1 MKKRISLLS
10 LCLGLFIAAC
20 TDSSGFEDLQNF
32 SEKEVMP
39 RAAGDGIY
47 DVLGYGYDITSD
59 YLGEASVH
67 QPVLDVEAF
76 IRDNKGCFDNPF
88 IGTIEQKVTAGEDAW
103 SFLQQTISNTNFSG
117 SVAAMGKSDTSKGFF
132 SGSITTGFKSDS
144 KYSYSSK
151 YSFARAEVI
160 KKQRQYLLYTNA
172 ETLSR
177 YLSSN
182 FIADL
187 NKYSADEIVRMYG
200 THVLTKI
207 TVGGSYRAYYK
218 SVIVEEANRTEKMK
232 TVTAGAKY
240 NMKKVG
246 LDANGSWNTTT
257 ITETNKKNSNWT
269 CDIKCLGG
277 TTSGTTITLSPN
289 QGPTTTINLGAWT
302 QSVDDTH
309 SRLVDVDWNATYPIY
324 DLVSDPVKKADL
336 KLAVEKYINS
346 KKISVIKLVTLYQ
359 LYWPKGVNCHWCTS
373 WSEVLRYKNEGHE
386 YSGVFGYICAEE
398 EPGTLPLYRMYW
410 SKGRN
415 SHYITSWAE
424 VRKFQNEGHEYQ
436 GIVGYI
442 YTWNEVNTIPVY
454 SLYYPKGRDSHYL
467 TDKAEVD
474 RFIRERGDQ
483 YGGILGYVYP

>member
-59 YLGEASVH
+59 YLGEASVR

-76 IRDNKGCFDNPF
+76 IRDNKGRFDNPF

-257 ITETNKKNSNWT
+257 ITETNKKNSNWE
-269 CDIKCLGG
+269 CYIKALGG
-277 TTSGTTITLSPN
+277 STSGTTITLVPE
-289 QGPTTTINLGAWT
+289 QGPTFTINLGAWT
-302 QSVDDTH
+302 ESVDDQH
-309 SRLVDVDWNATYPIY
+309 SRLFDVNWNATYPIY
-324 DLVSDPVKKADL
+324 DLISDPIKKQEI
-336 KLAVEKYINS
+336 KEAVFRYIDS
-346 KKISVIKLVTLYQ
+346 KKIDVLDLHPLYQ
-359 LYWPKGVNCHWCTS
+359 FAKGSSFHYNTDLYSLGWERQGVMCYVLLQKGNEDVTPLYQFEKKGEFHYHTNVYSLGW
-373 WSEVLRYKNEGHE
+373 LNEG
-386 YSGVFGYICAEE
+386 VRCYIYPSKIYDE
-398 EPGTLPLYRMYW
+398 LIPLYQFEKNGKFHYNT
-410 SKGRN
+410 N
-415 SHYITSWAE
+415 SYSLGWL
-424 VRKFQNEGHEYQ
+424 NE
-436 GIVGYI
+436 GIVGY
-442 YTWNEVNTIPVY
+442 V
-454 SLYYPKGRDSHYL
+454 
-467 TDKAEVD
+467 
-474 RFIRERGDQ
+474 F
-483 YGGILGYVYP
+483 

>member
-59 YLGEASVH
+59 YLGEASVR

-76 IRDNKGCFDNPF
+76 IRDNKGRFDNPF

-324 DLVSDPVKKADL
+324 DLVSDPAKKVSL
-336 KLAVEKYINS
+336 ENAVEKYIDS
-346 KKISVIKLVTLYQ
+346 FKLEILE
-359 LYWPKGVNCHWCTS
+359 L
-373 WSEVLRYKNEGHE
+373 
-386 YSGVFGYICAEE
+386 
-398 EPGTLPLYRMYW
+398 LPLYNYYS
-410 SKGRN
+410 SKHIN
-415 SHYITSWAE
+415 SSYFTEWKGTHFNTDD
-424 VRKFQNEGHEYQ
+424 YQ
-436 GIVGYI
+436 GVTCYLCASQVEGTVPLYEYYSAKYINQSLSSVWRGNQSNTDVYQRITGYIYKSQVLGTVPLYEYYSAKHINHSYSVQWKGLHFNTDDFQKIVGYVFPF
-442 YTWNEVNTIPVY
+442 E
-454 SLYYPKGRDSHYL
+454 D
-467 TDKAEVD
+467 
-474 RFIRERGDQ
+474 
-483 YGGILGYVYP
+483 

>member
-59 YLGEASVH
+59 YLGEASVR

-76 IRDNKGCFDNPF
+76 IRDNKGRFDNPF

-132 SGSITTGFKSDS
+132 
-144 KYSYSSK
+144 
-151 YSFARAEVI
+151 
-160 KKQRQYLLYTNA
+160 YTNA

-324 DLVSDPVKKADL
+324 DLVSDPAKKVAL
-336 KLAVEKYINS
+336 KNAVEKYIDS
-346 KKISVIKLVTLYQ
+346 FKLEILE
-359 LYWPKGVNCHWCTS
+359 L
-373 WSEVLRYKNEGHE
+373 
-386 YSGVFGYICAEE
+386 
-398 EPGTLPLYRMYW
+398 LPLYNYYS
-410 SKGRN
+410 SKHIN
-415 SHYITSWAE
+415 SSYFTEWKGTHFNTDD
-424 VRKFQNEGHEYQ
+424 YQ
-436 GIVGYI
+436 GVTCYLCASQVEGTVPLYEYYSAKHINHSYSVQWKGLHFNTDDFQKIVGYVFPF
-442 YTWNEVNTIPVY
+442 E
-454 SLYYPKGRDSHYL
+454 D
-467 TDKAEVD
+467 
-474 RFIRERGDQ
+474 
-483 YGGILGYVYP
+483 

>member
-59 YLGEASVH
+59 YLGEASVR

-76 IRDNKGCFDNPF
+76 IRDNKGRFDNPF

-187 NKYSADEIVRMYG
+187 NKYSADEIVRMY
-200 THVLTKI
+200 
-207 TVGGSYRAYYK
+207 
-218 SVIVEEANRTEKMK
+218 
-232 TVTAGAKY
+232 
-240 NMKKVG
+240 
-246 LDANGSWNTTT
+246 
-257 ITETNKKNSNWT
+257 
-269 CDIKCLGG
+269 
-277 TTSGTTITLSPN
+277 
-289 QGPTTTINLGAWT
+289 
-302 QSVDDTH
+302 
-309 SRLVDVDWNATYPIY
+309 
-324 DLVSDPVKKADL
+324 
-336 KLAVEKYINS
+336 
-346 KKISVIKLVTLYQ
+346 
-359 LYWPKGVNCHWCTS
+359 
-373 WSEVLRYKNEGHE
+373 
-386 YSGVFGYICAEE
+386 
-398 EPGTLPLYRMYW
+398 
-410 SKGRN
+410 
-415 SHYITSWAE
+415 
-424 VRKFQNEGHEYQ
+424 
-436 GIVGYI
+436 
-442 YTWNEVNTIPVY
+442 
-454 SLYYPKGRDSHYL
+454 
-467 TDKAEVD
+467 
-474 RFIRERGDQ
+474 
-483 YGGILGYVYP
+483 

>member
-59 YLGEASVH
+59 YLGEASVR

-76 IRDNKGCFDNPF
+76 IRDNKGRFDNPF

-257 ITETNKKNSNWT
+257 ITETNKKNSNWE
-269 CDIKCLGG
+269 CYIKALGG
-277 TTSGTTITLSPN
+277 STSGTTITLVPE
-289 QGPTTTINLGAWT
+289 QGPTFTINLGAWT
-302 QSVDDTH
+302 ESVDDQH
-309 SRLVDVDWNATYPIY
+309 SRLFDVNWNATYPIY
-324 DLVSDPVKKADL
+324 DLISDPIKKQEI
-336 KLAVEKYINS
+336 KEAVFRYIDS
-346 KKISVIKLVTLYQ
+346 KKIEILNTSFVYQSYNGKEHYYCTFYSLSYGSGDLIYEAPVFSIYTEQVLETVPLYQ
-359 LYWPKGVNCHWCTS
+359 YWNGRDHF
-373 WSEVLRYKNEGHE
+373 
-386 YSGVFGYICAEE
+386 YS
-398 EPGTLPLYRMYW
+398 TD
-410 SKGRN
+410 
-415 SHYITSWAE
+415 
-424 VRKFQNEGHEYQ
+424 
-436 GIVGYI
+436 
-442 YTWNEVNTIPVY
+442 
-454 SLYYPKGRDSHYL
+454 YYP
-467 TDKAEVD
+467 
-474 RFIRERGDQ
+474 
-483 YGGILGYVYP
+483 GGISGYSFEGPLGYVYTKPHPEAIALYRYFNGVDHFYTTILGYYESYKFESIECYVLPLE

>member
-59 YLGEASVH
+59 YLGEASVR

-76 IRDNKGCFDNPF
+76 IRDNKGRFDNPF

-240 NMKKVG
+240 NMKKKVG

-324 DLVSDPVKKADL
+324 DLVSDPAKKVAL
-336 KLAVEKYINS
+336 KNAVEKYIDS
-346 KKISVIKLVTLYQ
+346 FKLEILE
-359 LYWPKGVNCHWCTS
+359 L
-373 WSEVLRYKNEGHE
+373 
-386 YSGVFGYICAEE
+386 
-398 EPGTLPLYRMYW
+398 LPLYNYYS
-410 SKGRN
+410 SKHIN
-415 SHYITSWAE
+415 SSYFTEWKGTHFNTDD
-424 VRKFQNEGHEYQ
+424 YQ
-436 GIVGYI
+436 GVTCYLCASQVEGTVPLYEYYSAKHINHSYSVQWKGLHFNTDDFQKIVGYVFPF
-442 YTWNEVNTIPVY
+442 E
-454 SLYYPKGRDSHYL
+454 D
-467 TDKAEVD
+467 
-474 RFIRERGDQ
+474 
-483 YGGILGYVYP
+483 

>member
-59 YLGEASVH
+59 YLGEASVR

-76 IRDNKGCFDNPF
+76 IRDNKGRFDNPF

-277 TTSGTTITLSPN
+277 TTSGTTITPN

-324 DLVSDPVKKADL
+324 DLVSDPAKKVAL
-336 KLAVEKYINS
+336 ENAVEKYIDS
-346 KKISVIKLVTLYQ
+346 FKLEILE
-359 LYWPKGVNCHWCTS
+359 L
-373 WSEVLRYKNEGHE
+373 
-386 YSGVFGYICAEE
+386 
-398 EPGTLPLYRMYW
+398 LPLYNYYS
-410 SKGRN
+410 SKHIN
-415 SHYITSWAE
+415 SSYFTEWKGTHFNTDD
-424 VRKFQNEGHEYQ
+424 YQ
-436 GIVGYI
+436 GVTCYLCASQVEGTVPLYEYYSAKHINHSYSVQWKGLHFNTDDFQKIVGYVFPF
-442 YTWNEVNTIPVY
+442 E
-454 SLYYPKGRDSHYL
+454 D
-467 TDKAEVD
+467 
-474 RFIRERGDQ
+474 
-483 YGGILGYVYP
+483 

>member
-59 YLGEASVH
+59 YLGEASVR

-76 IRDNKGCFDNPF
+76 IRDNKGRFDNPF

-207 TVGGSYRAYYK
+207 TVGGSYRAYHNSQFSN
-218 SVIVEEANRTEKMK
+218 SVCSALPKIQEYCQVLLSVRSPTE
-232 TVTAGAKY
+232 
-240 NMKKVG
+240 
-246 LDANGSWNTTT
+246 
-257 ITETNKKNSNWT
+257 
-269 CDIKCLGG
+269 
-277 TTSGTTITLSPN
+277 
-289 QGPTTTINLGAWT
+289 
-302 QSVDDTH
+302 
-309 SRLVDVDWNATYPIY
+309 SRLPESSSSALFPDQRSLPG
-324 DLVSDPVKKADL
+324 SDPYIPFL
-336 KLAVEKYINS
+336 EETRLA
-346 KKISVIKLVTLYQ
+346 
-359 LYWPKGVNCHWCTS
+359 
-373 WSEVLRYKNEGHE
+373 
-386 YSGVFGYICAEE
+386 
-398 EPGTLPLYRMYW
+398 
-410 SKGRN
+410 
-415 SHYITSWAE
+415 HY
-424 VRKFQNEGHEYQ
+424 
-436 GIVGYI
+436 
-442 YTWNEVNTIPVY
+442 
-454 SLYYPKGRDSHYL
+454 
-467 TDKAEVD
+467 
-474 RFIRERGDQ
+474 
-483 YGGILGYVYP
+483 

>member
-1 MKKRISLLS
+1 MRKIN
-10 LCLGLFIAAC
+10 LCYFLFVGVLVSC
-20 TDSSGFEDLQNF
+20 TNTYDVCEMQRNETEDMSSR
-32 SEKEVMP
+32 M
-39 RAAGDGIY
+39 AGDGVY
-47 DVLGYGYDITSD
+47 DVLGFGYDITED
-59 YLGEASVH
+59 YLGENSTRLQVI
-67 QPVLDVEAF
+67 DVKAL
-76 IRDNKGCFDNPF
+76 IRDNGDRFYNPF
-88 IGTIEQKVTAGEDAW
+88 IGTIDQKIVAGEDAQ
-103 SFLQQTISNTNFSG
+103 SFLQNVITDSNFKG
-117 SVAAMGKSDTSKGFF
+117 SVAAMDIKKDAEGFF
-132 SGSITTGFKSDS
+132 SGTLSAGFKSAS

-151 YSFARAEVI
+151 YSFAKAEVT
-160 KKQRQYLLYTNA
+160 KKQRKYFVDADVEL
-172 ETLSR
+172 LSR

-182 FIADL
+182 FVSDL
-187 NKYSADEIVRMYG
+187 GKYSADQIVAKYG
-200 THVLTKI
+200 THVLTNI
-207 TVGGSYRAYYK
+207 TVGGSYIAYYK
-218 SVIVEEANRTEKMK
+218 SAIIEENTGTEKK
-232 TVTAGAKY
+232 QTVSAGAKY
-240 NMKKVG
+240 NMSKVG
-246 LDANGSWNTTT
+246 LDFDGTWSTTT
-257 ITETNKKNSNWT
+257 ITEANKKNSDWT
-269 CDIKCLGG
+269 CTIQCVGG
-277 TTSGTTITLSPN
+277 TTSGTTTTLSPN
-289 QGPTTTINLGAWT
+289 QGPTTTINIGAWS